1 MENRYRIILNGKNLY
16 KEAELLPDMKS
27 VRLGTA
33 TECEIRLR
41 REMFFGQIELTFV
54 QSDGS
59 WSVLCSDNLYL
70 NVGDARKLYSLR
82 LSHGSIFH
90 VNYQDSNN
98 ELFTVEFLIDFE
110 NERKK
115 FTRSIDIRGISSFGI
130 GAGQENQI
138 VLVSRYVK
146 SDSLLFAQDNN
157 CLTLNIRN
165 TTYGVYINGR
175 RAQNGETIQSGDFF
189 SISDAIF
196 YYKDGFLW
204 TENSDVVRINRLNYS
219 DEETQRAY
227 PRFKRNSRVRITPP
241 SEKIDV
247 LDPPELPEKPKNNL
261 LLRLMPSMGMLIASG
276 VMAFIGSPTM
286 LIFSGISGVMAVV
299 TAIVGM
305 KEGKKEYTQKKQ
317 ERVEK
322 YTAYIANKRVEIE
335 TARQEEK
342 TALEELY
349 ISNEVEQQSIN
360 NFTYTLFDRVPSDSD
375 FLCVRIGTGD
385 VTARRAINYKRQE
398 RLEIED
404 ELQLMPSQLS
414 SEHHNVQNAPVVC
427 DLKTTNAV
435 GVIGTIG
442 CQLAMLKC
450 MVLDIVA
457 RQYHADV
464 QLMFVADE
472 DNKEHVWRYRMLP
485 HVYNEALH
493 TRNIVCNAESKN
505 LIFEYLYKEL
515 SHREQSKSHD
525 SNIVVFFL
533 NECGFNSHPISK
545 FVDKAKDLGVT
556 FVFFGQERADIAQG
570 CGALIE
576 VLDMTQGVLV
586 DTSDKNHSTKFVYN
600 PIDDEAM
607 DSIVSMLTPVYTE
620 EISLEGTLTKNISL
634 FQLLNIL
641 AVDDLDLTKR
651 WASTKV
657 YKSMSAPIGVSKTG
671 VVSLDLHDKFH
682 GPHGLVAGTTGSGKS
697 EILQTYILSMVT
709 LFHPYEVGF
718 VIIDFK
724 GGGMVNQFRE
734 LPHLMG
740 AITNIDGREINRSLK
755 SIKAELQK
763 RQRLFAEADV
773 NHIDKY
779 IQRFKAGEVREPL
792 PHLII
797 IVDEFA
803 ELKAEQPEFMKELI
817 SAARIGRSLGVHL
830 ILATQKPA
838 GQVNEQIWS
847 NSRFKLCLKVQ
858 TQEDSNEVLKSPLA
872 AEIKEPGR
880 AYLQVGNNEIF
891 ELFQSAYS
899 GASER
904 ADDGNVKEF
913 AIYELPDT
921 GKRVPVFAQKRQ
933 KTGDNSSTQLD
944 AIVRYVSNYCK
955 QNALKKLPDI
965 CLPPLPHVLNYSAV
979 EIADTSAGFTVCI
992 GQYDDPANQY
1002 QGNVLINLSENNLM
1016 LIGSAQ
1022 YGKTNVLQAII
1033 RDIAE
1038 RYTSK
1043 QVNIYIL
1050 DFGSMIL
1057 KNLEKLDHIG
1067 GVVISSEEER
1077 VSNLFK
1083 LLTGEVA
1090 KRKERLATE
1099 GVSSFTSYLEAGFND
1114 LPQIVLMID
1123 NLTAFQQLF
1132 PDENDMLLNL
1142 SRDGCSVGV
1151 SIIVTNNQTSGI
1163 GFKYLTNFAERV
1175 ALYCNDSGE
1184 YSTLFDRTRI
1194 TPDNLPGRSLV
1205 EIDHEIYEAQ
1215 VFLAFEGDR
1224 EIDRVTEMRSYVDA
1238 MNKKTGGI
1246 KAKPIPVVPEIV
1258 TAKTLLSID
1267 SQCNGT
1273 PYQIPYG
1280 MNYSNMRIEKI
1291 NLLQS
1296 GVLALS
1302 GREESG
1308 KTNFVISLFGLIN
1321 TSIFTHLTT
1330 AYVFDDS
1337 RRKLSAIDSMGFVE
1351 GYTTDVTV
1359 AKDWL
1364 STIHSELQ
1372 ERKQKVASDIRAI
1385 DQVLAEDPLL
1395 LLVISGQENISELLQ
1410 DSKANDRMLSFI
1422 KEYRK
1427 YKVFILLCGV
1437 ENTSIPYSAPSVLKY
1452 IKESKDIIFFDDIG
1466 NVRFIDVPVKLQREY
1481 SKEISVGDAY
1491 SCIGGKLVKARTIL
1505 AK

>member
-1 MENRYRIILNGKNLY
+1 MENRYRMILTGKNLY

-41 REMFFGQIELTFV
+41 RELFFGQIELTFV
-54 QSDGS
+54 QSDGT

-70 NVGDARKLYSLR
+70 NVGDARKLFTLR
-82 LSHGSIFH
+82 LSHGSTFH

-98 ELFTVEFLIDFE
+98 ELFVVEFLIDFE

-146 SDSLLFAQDNN
+146 HDSLLFSQAND

-175 RAQNGETIQSGDFF
+175 RAQNGERIQNGDFF

-196 YYKDGFLW
+196 YYKDGLLW

-227 PRFKRNSRVRITPP
+227 PMFKRNSRVKVVP
-241 SEKIDV
+241 SEEKIEI
-247 LDPPELPEKPKNNL
+247 LDPPAKPEKPKANILQRL
-261 LLRLMPSMGMLIASG
+261 LPSLGMLIASG

-286 LIFSGISGVMAVV
+286 LIFSGISGVMAIV
-299 TAIVGM
+299 TAVIGM
-305 KEGKKEYTQKKQ
+305 KEGKKEYAQKTKD
-317 ERVEK
+317 RLEK
-322 YTAYIANKRVEIE
+322 YNAYISNKRVEIE
-335 TARQEEK
+335 QARQEER
-342 TALEELY
+342 TVLEEIY
-349 ISNEVEQQSIN
+349 VSDEVEQQN
-360 NFTYTLFDRVPSDSD
+360 LTNFAYNLFDRSAEDED
-375 FLCVRIGTGD
+375 FLCVRLGTGN
-385 VTARRAINYKRQE
+385 VAAKREINYKKQE
-398 RLEIED
+398 KLEIED
-404 ELQLMPSQLS
+404 DLQLMPAQLS
-414 SEHHNVQNAPVVC
+414 EEYHTVPGAPVVC
-427 DLKTTNAV
+427 DLKTVNAI
-435 GVIGTIG
+435 GVTGTMG

-450 MVLDIVA
+450 MVLDLVA
-457 RQYHADV
+457 RQYHTDV
-464 QLMFVADE
+464 QLVFVADE
-472 DNKEHVWRYRMLP
+472 ANKEHVWRYRMLP
-485 HVYNEALH
+485 HVYNETLH
-493 TRNIVCNAESKN
+493 TRNIVCNPESKN

-515 SHREQSKSHD
+515 SQREQSKSHD

-545 FVDKAKDLGVT
+545 FVDRAKDLGVT

-576 VLDMTQGVLV
+576 VLDMRQGVLV
-586 DTSDKNHSTKFVYN
+586 DTSDKNHSTHFAYN
-600 PIDDEAM
+600 PIDDETM
-607 DSIVSMLTPVYTE
+607 DSIVSLLTPVYTE

-657 YKSMSAPIGVSKTG
+657 YQSMSAPIGVSKTG

-697 EILQTYILSMVT
+697 EILQTYILSMAT

-779 IQRFKAGEVREPL
+779 IQKFKAGEVREPL

-921 GKRVPVFAQKRQ
+921 GKRVPVFVQKRK
-933 KTGDNSSTQLD
+933 KTGENSATQLD
-944 AIVRYVSNYCK
+944 AIVRYVHDYCK
-955 QNALKKLPDI
+955 HINLKKLPDI
-965 CLPPLPHVLNYSAV
+965 CLPPLPTTIPFARKKSQNGVGIS
-979 EIADTSAGFTVCI
+979 I
-992 GQYDDPANQY
+992 GIYDDPDMQF
-1002 QGNVLINLSENNLM
+1002 QGEVFVNFTQNNL
-1016 LIGSAQ
+1016 IVVGAPQS
-1022 YGKTNVLQAII
+1022 GKTNLLQTII
-1033 RDIAE
+1033 RSVASQYSPSE
-1038 RYTSK
+1038 A
-1043 QVNIYIL
+1043 NIYIA
-1050 DFGSMIL
+1050 DFGSMVL
-1057 KNLEKLDHIG
+1057 QNYDSLRHVG
-1067 GVVISSEEER
+1067 GVVCANDPEK
-1077 VSNLFK
+1077 VKNLFK
-1083 LLTGEVA
+1083 LLSEEVTR
-1090 KRKERLATE
+1090 RKKRLADA
-1099 GVSSFTSYLEAGFND
+1099 GVSSFASYLESGKRD
-1114 LPQIVLMID
+1114 LPQIILLVD
-1123 NLTAFQQLF
+1123 NLG
-1132 PDENDMLLNL
+1132 LLREL
-1142 SRDGCSVGV
+1142 YLMDSDPLLPICREGISVGISV
-1151 SIIVTNNQTSGI
+1151 VATNVQTSGI
-1163 GFKYLTNFAERV
+1163 GYKYLSNFDVKMAFH
-1175 ALYCNDSGE
+1175 CNEAAD
-1184 YSTLFDRTRI
+1184 YSTLFGNSRLSPLNT
-1194 TPDNLPGRSLV
+1194 PGRCMIS
-1205 EIDHEIYEAQ
+1205 IDKEVFESHIY
-1215 VFLAFEGDR
+1215 LAFEGEKEFQR
-1224 EIDRVTEMRSYVDA
+1224 VEKVRSFVQEMNASNRTTQAKRIPSIPEVLTMQYMHTEFGIDPKQTLVLGVNYNAIM
-1238 MNKKTGGI
+1238 
-1246 KAKPIPVVPEIV
+1246 PVLLPL
-1258 TAKTLLSID
+1258 AKTPTLGIVSPSETEHRNIL
-1267 SQCNGT
+1267 NG
-1273 PYQIPYG
+1273 IFG
-1280 MNYSNMRIEKI
+1280 A
-1291 NLLQS
+1291 LQAS
-1296 GVLALS
+1296 
-1302 GREESG
+1302 
-1308 KTNFVISLFGLIN
+1308 
-1321 TSIFTHLTT
+1321 
-1330 AYVFDDS
+1330 
-1337 RRKLSAIDSMGFVE
+1337 SAEV
-1351 GYTTDVTV
+1351 
-1359 AKDWL
+1359 
-1364 STIHSELQ
+1364 
-1372 ERKQKVASDIRAI
+1372 
-1385 DQVLAEDPLL
+1385 
-1395 LLVISGQENISELLQ
+1395 
-1410 DSKANDRMLSFI
+1410 
-1422 KEYRK
+1422 
-1427 YKVFILLCGV
+1427 
-1437 ENTSIPYSAPSVLKY
+1437 Y
-1452 IKESKDIIFFDDIG
+1452 IADDIG
-1466 NVRFIDVPVKLQREY
+1466 GILGAYQTTVNTKRYTKFASQYAEILQTILSELETRYSRIMTGTDSEMQDMPLIALIASGAEFVSSVSGDRKALETFKQLIGKYKSMRFCFILTGIENTRAPVMGADVLKAVKEGGVFVVAENLQNLKVIDVNPSITRQLKGERNENDVYFFANNDVQKVKLIHFAQP
-1481 SKEISVGDAY
+1481 
-1491 SCIGGKLVKARTIL
+1491 RTM
-1505 AK
+1505 

>member
-70 NVGDARKLYSLR
+70 HVGDARKLYTLR

-115 FTRSIDIRGISSFGI
+115 FTRSIDIRGISSLGI

-138 VLVSRYVK
+138 ILVSRYVK
-146 SDSLLFAQDNN
+146 SDSLLLSQSNN
-157 CLTLNIRN
+157 SLTLNIRN

-175 RAQNGETIQSGDFF
+175 RAQNGEKIQNGDFF
-189 SISDAIF
+189 SVSDAIF
-196 YYKDGFLW
+196 YYKDGLLW

-227 PRFKRNSRVRITPP
+227 PMFKRNSRVKVVP
-241 SEKIDV
+241 SEEKIEI
-247 LDPPELPEKPKNNL
+247 LDPPAKPEKPKANILQRL
-261 LLRLMPSMGMLIASG
+261 LPSMGMLIASG

-286 LIFSGISGVMAVV
+286 LIFSGISGVMAIV
-299 TAIVGM
+299 TAIIGM
-305 KEGKKEYTQKKQ
+305 KEGKKEFEQKTKD
-317 ERVEK
+317 RLEK
-322 YTAYIANKRVEIE
+322 YNAYISNKRTEIE
-335 TARQEEK
+335 QARQEER
-342 TALEELY
+342 TVLEEIY
-349 ISNEVEQQSIN
+349 VSDEVERQN
-360 NFTYTLFDRVPSDSD
+360 LTNFAYNLFDRSKDDED
-375 FLCVRIGTGD
+375 FLCVRLGTGN
-385 VTARRAINYKRQE
+385 VEAKREINYKKQE
-398 RLEIED
+398 KLEIED
-404 ELQLMPSQLS
+404 DLQLMPAQLS
-414 SEHHNVQNAPVVC
+414 EEYRTVQGAPVVC
-427 DLKTTNAV
+427 DLKAVNAV
-435 GVIGTIG
+435 GVTGTIG
-442 CQLAMLKC
+442 CQFAMLKC

-457 RQYHADV
+457 RQYHTDV
-464 QLMFVADE
+464 QLVFIADE
-472 DNKEHVWRYRMLP
+472 ANKNHVWRYRMLP

-525 SNIVVFFL
+525 SNIVAFFL

-576 VLDMTQGVLV
+576 VLDMRQGVLV
-586 DTSDKNHSTKFVYN
+586 DTSDKSRSTKFIYN
-600 PIDDEAM
+600 PIDDETM
-607 DSIVSMLTPVYTE
+607 DSIVSLLTPVFTE

-634 FQLLNIL
+634 FQLLNII

-697 EILQTYILSMVT
+697 EILQTYILSMAT

-724 GGGMVNQFRE
+724 GGGMVNQFRD

-779 IQRFKAGEVREPL
+779 IQKFKAGEVRDPL

-904 ADDGNVKEF
+904 ADDGNIKEF

-921 GKRVPVFAQKRQ
+921 GKRIPVFAQKRQ
-933 KTGDNSSTQLD
+933 KSGENSTTQLD
-944 AIVRYVSNYCK
+944 AIVRYVHDYCE
-955 QNALKKLPDI
+955 QNKLKKLPDI
-965 CLPPLPHVLNYSAV
+965 CLPPLPAMIPFACKKAQNGVGIS
-979 EIADTSAGFTVCI
+979 I
-992 GQYDDPANQY
+992 GIYDDPDMQY
-1002 QGNVLINLSENNLM
+1002 QGDVFINFTQSNLIIVGAPQS
-1016 LIGSAQ
+1016 
-1022 YGKTNVLQAII
+1022 GKTNLLQTII
-1033 RDIAE
+1033 RSVASQYSPSE
-1038 RYTSK
+1038 A
-1043 QVNIYIL
+1043 NIYIA
-1050 DFGSMIL
+1050 DFGSMVL
-1057 KNLEKLDHIG
+1057 QNFDSLRHVG
-1067 GVVISSEEER
+1067 GVACANDPEKVK
-1077 VSNLFK
+1077 NLFK
-1083 LLTGEVA
+1083 LLSEEVTR
-1090 KRKERLATE
+1090 RKKRLADA
-1099 GVSSFTSYLEAGFND
+1099 GVSSFASYLESGKSD
-1114 LPQIVLMID
+1114 LPQIILLID
-1123 NLTAFQQLF
+1123 NLG
-1132 PDENDMLLNL
+1132 LLREL
-1142 SRDGCSVGV
+1142 YLMDSDPLLPICREGISLGISVV
-1151 SIIVTNNQTSGI
+1151 ATNVQTSGI
-1163 GFKYLTNFAERV
+1163 GYKYLSNFDIKMAFH
-1175 ALYCNDSGE
+1175 CNEAAD
-1184 YSTLFDRTRI
+1184 YSTLFGNSRLSPFNT
-1194 TPDNLPGRSLV
+1194 PGRCMVS
-1205 EIDHEIYEAQ
+1205 IDKEVYESHIY
-1215 VFLAFEGDR
+1215 LAFDGEK
-1224 EIDRVTEMRSYVDA
+1224 EFQRVEKVRSFVRDT
-1238 MNKKTGGI
+1238 N
-1246 KAKPIPVVPEIV
+1246 E
-1258 TAKTLLSID
+1258 
-1267 SQCNGT
+1267 
-1273 PYQIPYG
+1273 
-1280 MNYSNMRIEKI
+1280 NYSSIQAKRIPSIPEVLTMQYMRTEFGIDPKEM
-1291 NLLQS
+1291 LLL
-1296 GVLALS
+1296 GVNYNSILPVLIPFS
-1302 GREESG
+1302 KTPTLGIVSPSESEHRNILNG
-1308 KTNFVISLFGLIN
+1308 LFGSLQNASAEVYIADDIGGALGTYQATVN
-1321 TSIFTHLTT
+1321 TKGYSKYASQYAEMLQTILSELE
-1330 AYVFDDS
+1330 S
-1337 RRKLSAIDSMGFVE
+1337 RYNRIISGSD
-1351 GYTTDVTV
+1351 
-1359 AKDWL
+1359 
-1364 STIHSELQ
+1364 SELQ
-1372 ERKQKVASDIRAI
+1372 DLPLIALVASSTEFVSSVSGDRKAL
-1385 DQVLAEDPLL
+1385 DTFKQ
-1395 LLVISGQENISELLQ
+1395 LVG
-1410 DSKANDRMLSFI
+1410 
-1422 KEYRK
+1422 K
-1427 YKVFILLCGV
+1427 YKSMRFCFILTGV
-1437 ENTSIPYSAPSVLKY
+1437 ENARAPVMGADVLKAVKENGVFVVAENLQN
-1452 IKESKDIIFFDDIG
+1452 IK
-1466 NVRFIDVPVKLQREY
+1466 VIDVNPSIVRQLKGERNENDVYFFANNDVQKVKLIHFAQP
-1481 SKEISVGDAY
+1481 
-1491 SCIGGKLVKARTIL
+1491 LTM
-1505 AK
+1505 